1 MEIDGDF
8 VSRMIQIKTFSFKT
22 GLRKA
27 ITVSKLQ
34 VVIKLFKV
42 RKVVNVLA
50 SEIKREK
57 INLNKNYNNL

>member
-8 VSRMIQIKTFSFKT
+8 VSRMIQIKTFSSKT
-22 GLRKA
+22 GLRKG
-27 ITVSKLQ
+27 IIVSKLL

-50 SEIKREK
+50 SELIREK
-57 INLNKNYNNL
+57 IIC